1 MGFASRSALEPFM
14 YLRNYKLFML
24 VILLLLAVAQG
35 SYLFHQWANIPR
47 SDISQWRVE
56 YASLNFD
63 EDVSHQLQIQL
74 RSESSM
80 VFKKSAVPHIEVVLT
95 NIAGEPLAYRHFT
108 PHEWLSPEL
117 PRKNEWLIY
126 GVASQTEITIAIPI
140 EVPKDASGFQ
150 VHLLY

>member
-1 MGFASRSALEPFM
+1 MH
-14 YLRNYKLFML
+14 LRNYKLFML
-24 VILLLLAVAQG
+24 VVLLLLAIAQG
-35 SYLFHQWANIPR
+35 AYFFHQWVSIPR
-47 SDISQWRVE
+47 ADVSHWRVE

-74 RSESSM
+74 RSESSLF
-80 VFKKSAVPHIEVVLT
+80 FKKSAVPHIEVVLT
-95 NIAGEPLAYRHFT
+95 NLGGEPLAYRHFT
-108 PHEWLSPEL
+108 PQEWLSSEL
-117 PRKNEWLIY
+117 PRKNEWLTH

>member
-1 MGFASRSALEPFM
+1 MH
-14 YLRNYKLFML
+14 LRNYKLFML
-24 VILLLLAVAQG
+24 VVLLLLAIAQG
-35 SYLFHQWANIPR
+35 AYLFHQWASIPR
-47 SDISQWRVE
+47 ADVSHWRVE

-74 RSESSM
+74 RSESSLF
-80 VFKKSAVPHIEVVLT
+80 FKKSAVPHIEVVLT
-95 NIAGEPLAYRHFT
+95 NLGGEPLAYRHFT
-108 PHEWLSPEL
+108 SQEWLSSEL
-117 PRKNEWLIY
+117 PRKNEWLTH

>member
-1 MGFASRSALEPFM
+1 MH
-14 YLRNYKLFML
+14 LRNYKLFML
-24 VILLLLAVAQG
+24 VVLLLLAIAQG
-35 SYLFHQWANIPR
+35 AYLFHQWVSIPR
-47 SDISQWRVE
+47 ADVSHWRVE

-74 RSESSM
+74 RSESSLF
-80 VFKKSAVPHIEVVLT
+80 FKKSAVPHIEVVLT
-95 NIAGEPLAYRHFT
+95 NLGGEPLAYRHFT
-108 PHEWLSPEL
+108 PQELLSSEL
-117 PRKNEWLIY
+117 PRKNEWLTH